1 MEKGKDLNG
10 NFEEVATYTLDGVAG
25 NTVQGYEGPT
35 AYKLNGE
42 DKWCL
47 LLDQYKGA
55 RYIPFV
61 TNDISKGEF
70 TKGTTFNF
78 DATYCHG
85 TVMPITQAEYDALA
99 CKKIWSI
106 SVKIRFTDTIINLGY
121 IHIKIQRT
129 ADSKFPVRCIL

>member
-99 CKKIWSI
+99 QKYGVS
-106 SVKIRFTDTIINLGY
+106 
-121 IHIKIQRT
+121 Q
-129 ADSKFPVRCIL
+129 